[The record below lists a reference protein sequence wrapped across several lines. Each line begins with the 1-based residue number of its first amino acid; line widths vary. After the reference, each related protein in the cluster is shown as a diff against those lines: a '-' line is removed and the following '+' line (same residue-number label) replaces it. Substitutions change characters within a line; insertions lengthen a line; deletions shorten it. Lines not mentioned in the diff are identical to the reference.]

1 MTVYVCVCY
10 RAVRMVDL
18 PKTLEDL
25 YHFRSRREGH
35 ICEVRGP
42 PNHRSL
48 HGFIEVPAIAE
59 RLFFQENLSGI
70 QKREI
75 GNCYVGAKVSF
86 SVDKR
91 DKGFFA
97 KDLYITCKVRM
108 LYLKC
113 LFLLVWLFLALTDI
127 VKTVLG

>member
-1 MTVYVCVCY
+1 MTLNVCVCY

-25 YHFRSRREGH
+25 YRFGSRREGH
-35 ICEVRGP
+35 ICEVRCP
-42 PNHRSL
+42 PNYKSL
-48 HGFIEVPAIAE
+48 YGFIEVPSIAE
-59 RLFFQENLSGI
+59 RLFFQEKLSGI

-75 GNCYVGAKVSF
+75 GNCYVGAKVQF

-97 KDLYITCKVRM
+97 KDLFIKVRM
-108 LYLKC
+108 LH
-113 LFLLVWLFLALTDI
+113 
-127 VKTVLG
+127 